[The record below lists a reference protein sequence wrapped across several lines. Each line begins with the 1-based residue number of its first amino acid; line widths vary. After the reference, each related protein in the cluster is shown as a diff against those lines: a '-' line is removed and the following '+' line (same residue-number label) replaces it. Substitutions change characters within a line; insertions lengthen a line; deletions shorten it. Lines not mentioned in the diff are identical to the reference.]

1 MPRAVNNLLIAFIAV
16 EVIVFLVPTTLV
28 YLFGQGWSLYLTLA
42 NGTPA
47 FNPGSPRFNSA
58 WFGLTSVLLVFGY
71 ALFSL
76 WWLVFRFRSR
86 RIREIPKPIWIGIS
100 LGAIAALAFTAVTG
114 WSPPTKFISVADV
127 FKTKA
132 AFGGGPLVLLITL
145 LIAMRYREKYPPN
158 PPLNADA
165 PTSGAPV
172 S

>member
-1 MPRAVNNLLIAFIAV
+1 MSRTVNNLLIGMIAV
-16 EVIVFLVPTTLV
+16 EVIVFLVPTTLL
-28 YLFGQGWSLYLTLA
+28 YLFGQGWSLYMTIA

-47 FNPGSPRFNSA
+47 FNPGSPRFNYA
-58 WFGLTSVLLVFGY
+58 WVGLTSILFLFGY
-71 ALFSL
+71 MLFSL

-86 RIREIPKPIWIGIS
+86 TIKEIPKAIWLGIT
-100 LGAIAALAFTAVTG
+100 LGGIAALAFSVATG

-132 AFGGGPLVLLITL
+132 AFGGGPLILLITL
-145 LIAMRYREKYPPN
+145 LIAMKYREKKLPN
-158 PPLNADA
+158 S